1 MQLDG
6 EYLLNPIQF
15 SLIRNRVIPLDVCWT
30 FIGEFGAGASCRMT
44 VRSKMIMATTDEQ
57 EIKVDILV
65 LWVML
70 LLCMYNSGGLVK
82 GLSVVLHVINSLHLT
97 ETRPRQQTLLPS
109 GAILHGTGEKQF
121 QAIKALHSPLSPWLR
136 LSSAQIGSGQPSPIE
151 LTKGCFFLLWLG
163 YFPNY

>member
-30 FIGEFGAGASCRMT
+30 SIGEFGAGASCRMT

-70 LLCMYNSGGLVK
+70 LLCMYNSRGLVK
-82 GLSVVLHVINSLHLT
+82 GLSVVLHVINSLNFCPSRKLVHVSKRCSQVVQSCTELERNNFRRSKIYTPRSQPDWDSHLL
-97 ETRPRQQTLLPS
+97 RLDPASL
-109 GAILHGTGEKQF
+109 
-121 QAIKALHSPLSPWLR
+121 LR
-136 LSSAQIGSGQPSPIE
+136 LS
-151 LTKGCFFLLWLG
+151 
-163 YFPNY
+163 